1 MLPFLKPVDDGAAL
15 GFDRVFHPLET
26 VVDALPARADEVDE
40 QCEIVDARVA
50 LGEQVAFEPL
60 EAADCLV
67 HQPPHLGEVARDGN
81 HLLAE
86 ALLNR
91 TLDLARERGLELGRR
106 LGQSLDLSA
115 GALERRVGRG
125 GVAPA
130 FGGCSEPLVCPLDR
144 ALVHVSQR

>member
-1 MLPFLKPVDDGAAL
+1 MLPLLEPVDDRAAPRL
-15 GFDRVFHPLET
+15 DRSFHPLET

-60 EAADCLV
+60 EAADRLV
-67 HQPPHLGEVARDGN
+67 HQPPHLGEMARDGN
-81 HLLAE
+81 HLLTQ

-91 TLDLARERGLELGRR
+91 TLDLARERGLELGRG

-125 GVAPA
+125 GVGAA
-130 FGGCSEPLVCPLDR
+130 LGGCSEPLVCPLDH
-144 ALVHVSQR
+144 ALVHASQR